1 MKITLA
7 KMVPTKNQKYNIAK
21 ILSLILFVLASYHSI
36 CRLYITVKYN
46 VYSSDFKSD
55 IFFES
60 LFLISNIIGLAGCFF
75 IFKKFSLLKIGA
87 FLAVIIKSFH
97 MIVEFLLSGGFYA
110 SLMENSPDFTVP
122 VFINFL
128 TAIIF
133 YLIVFA
139 GAKTMQIVYKVVLPI
154 FFALA
159 SFYCIWI
166 VSVNYVHRNDFQDGY
181 ADLSLNTIF
190 LVSNIL
196 CFILSLFKY
205 KPRML
210 FEISVLVVAIS
221 KLLHIMAEYIITGG
235 LDMMVGYQ
243 SSKIVISVLIGL
255 IILILFYIGLFI
267 YSLKKLQI
275 DS

>member
-1 MKITLA
+1 M
-7 KMVPTKNQKYNIAK
+7 
-21 ILSLILFVLASYHSI
+21 
-36 CRLYITVKYN
+36 
-46 VYSSDFKSD
+46 
-55 IFFES
+55 
-60 LFLISNIIGLAGCFF
+60 
-75 IFKKFSLLKIGA
+75 
-87 FLAVIIKSFH
+87 AVIIKSFH

-210 FEISVLVVAIS
+210 FEISVLVAAIS